1 MGYYLVEDLKIS
13 VMYGK
18 ASLFI
23 QRGVYYA
30 KNKRTLRHV
39 IGREVWKNHSG
50 IDNNIVPYNVGGTS
64 YLSKN
69 HKITEVS
76 NPVST
81 EVSKSV
87 LTNKV
92 CIRYSHGIYY
102 IKTTNG
108 WTALPDNE
116 VADYIYKERR

>member
-1 MGYYLVEDLKIS
+1 MSYFLVEDLKIS

-23 QRGVYYA
+23 QRGIYYA

-39 IGREVWKNHSG
+39 IGREVWKHSG
-50 IDNNIVPYNVGGTS
+50 VDNNMIPYDVRGTS

-69 HKITEVS
+69 YKITEVAT
-76 NPVST
+76 P
-81 EVSKSV
+81 V

-92 CIRYSHGIYY
+92 SIRYSHGIHY
-102 IKTTNG
+102 IKTTYG
-108 WTALPDNE
+108 WTALPDSE
-116 VADYIYKERR
+116 VADYIQKEMEVK

>member
-18 ASLFI
+18 TSLFI

-30 KNKRTLRHV
+30 KNKSTLRHV

-50 IDNNIVPYNVGGTS
+50 IDNNIVPYDVGGTS

-69 HKITEVS
+69 HKITELS

-87 LTNKV
+87 LTDKV
-92 CIRYSHGIYY
+92 YIRYSHGIYY

-116 VADYIYKERR
+116 VADYI

>member
-1 MGYYLVEDLKIS
+1 MSYFLVEDLKIS

-39 IGREVWKNHSG
+39 IGREVWKHSG
-50 IDNNIVPYNVGGTS
+50 VNNNMYPYDVRGTS
-64 YLSKN
+64 YVSKD

-76 NPVST
+76 NPV
-81 EVSKSV
+81 
-87 LTNKV
+87 LTDRNS
-92 CIRYSHGIYY
+92 IRYSHGIYY
-102 IKTTNG
+102 IKTDTG

-116 VADYIYKERR
+116 VADYIQEKEE